1 MTAADASSDAH
12 EYKPR
17 GRECYRCNRD
27 VAPHFLF
34 RVTVESPAPL
44 SEKYADGVRYCCE
57 HCAAA
62 MNLSDFSRR
71 WIVPTGRGDES
82 TNG

>member
-1 MTAADASSDAH
+1 MTAADASSDAP

-17 GRECYRCNRD
+17 GRECYRCTRD
-27 VAPHFLF
+27 VAPQFLF

-44 SEKYADGVRYCCE
+44 SETYADGVRYCCE
-57 HCAAA
+57 DCAAA

-71 WIVPTGRGDES
+71 MKRHAGHGDEVPD
-82 TNG
+82 G